1 MILDQAGY
9 KGNSLLKKAGFKQQF
24 TTDQIDE
31 FLKCAENP
39 IYFCNQYLKSID
51 ADDGLIPIKLR
62 SYQEDMINS
71 FHQKRRS
78 IVTTCRR
85 AGKSTAVCGY
95 ILWYMIFNNDK
106 TVALLANKG
115 ETARELLGLI
125 QIAYQNLPK
134 WLQHGV
140 IEFNKGSFLL
150 ENGSRVLA
158 TATSTDAI
166 RGYTISLLYIDECAF
181 IENWEKFSAS
191 VLPTI
196 ASGKKTKI
204 ILVSTPN
211 GLNFYHSLW
220 ENANKKGKENNG
232 YNPTMVT
239 WHDVPNFANDP
250 DWYENTLQTLNGD
263 LVKFAQEYEV
273 EFQGSTNT
281 LIRGDKLK
289 ALVHRSHIQ
298 LDMGGNLQIYENAQ
312 KGHTYTITVDVAEG
326 LGLDYSAMQVIDVTT
341 IPYKQVA
348 KYRNNLISPYL
359 FPTVIIQVA
368 QMYNEAFVLV
378 EINSIG
384 LQVSDT
390 LHFEFGYENLIKIEQ
405 KSKQGQ
411 ITTPGFKKRIAY
423 GLKISNQT
431 KMIGC
436 ANLKTMI
443 ENDKL
448 LLCDK
453 NTIDELKTFSAFSK
467 TFKAEEGKNDDLVMG
482 LVHFGWLT
490 GQRYFKDNINNNIRE
505 LIQKEQMD
513 LMDIDICPPPI
524 IDNGLNQAYE
534 EFDGDRWIED
544 KRSKYNYTKEMLQEE
559 LKRRNPFDSFDD
571 WRSRL

>member
-1 MILDQAGY
+1 MIPERVGY
-9 KGNSLLKKAGFKQQF
+9 KGNSLLKRAGFKQQF
-24 TTDQIDE
+24 TAEQIKE
-31 FLKCAENP
+31 FLLCAENP

-51 ADDGLIPIKLR
+51 ADEGLIPIKLR
-62 SYQEDMINS
+62 SYQEDMIDS
-71 FHQKRRS
+71 FHNKRRS

-95 ILWYMIFNNDK
+95 ILWYILFNNDK

-140 IEFNKGSFLL
+140 VEFNKGSFLL

-158 TATSTDAI
+158 SATSTDAI

-181 IENWEKFSAS
+181 IENWEQFSAS

-196 ASGKKTKI
+196 TSGKKTKI

-220 ENANKKGKENNG
+220 ENANKTGEENNG

-239 WHDVPNFANDP
+239 WHDVPTFANDP
-250 DWYENTLQTLNGD
+250 DWYKSTLQTLNGD

-289 ALVHRSHIQ
+289 SLVYRNPIL
-298 LDMGGNLQIYENAQ
+298 LDMKDCLKIYESP
-312 KGHTYTITVDVAEG
+312 KSGHTYTITVDVAEG
-326 LGLDYSAMQVIDVTT
+326 QSLDYSTMQIIDVTN
-341 IPYKQVA
+341 IPYRQVA
-348 KYRNNLISPYL
+348 VYQNNSISPYL
-359 FPTVIIQVA
+359 FPTAIIQVA
-368 QMYNEAFVLV
+368 KNYNEAFVLV

-384 LQVSDT
+384 LQVADT

-405 KSKQGQ
+405 KGKQGQ
-411 ITTPGFKKRIAY
+411 IPTPGFKRKIAF
-423 GLKISNQT
+423 GLKLTPQT
-431 KMIGC
+431 KIIGC
-436 ANLKTMI
+436 ANLKTMV
-443 ENDKL
+443 ESDKIIL
-448 LLCDK
+448 NDK
-453 NTIDELKTFSAFSK
+453 NTIMELKTFSADKKS
-467 TFKAEEGKNDDLVMG
+467 FKAESGKNDDLVMG

-490 GQRYFKDNINNNIRE
+490 GQRVFKENINSNIRE
-505 LIQKEQMD
+505 LLQKEQMN
-513 LMDIDICPPPI
+513 LMDEDICPPPI
-524 IDNGLNQAYE
+524 IDNGINRPGE
-534 EFDGDRWIED
+534 KIDGDLWF
-544 KRSKYNYTKEMLQEE
+544 EE
-559 LKRRNPFDSFDD
+559 RRAKFPFDDLSWD